1 MILLLTAGIMGIALF
16 LLAKLA
22 KRVGVRMK
30 GRALALSGILAAA
43 IALGIPFVAPF
54 LTPDYYVKLAALAI
68 AAAVLVTAY
77 NAYLCKKE
85 SDAADES
92 EAAEP
97 SESEAPEATL
107 ADRTRAAIGPD
118 HFKWERPRKETA
130 PEPVED
136 VAPAK
141 ESTPEPE
148 PAPLV
153 EPKPIEEPSKIVLPG
168 PGPAP
173 ETMDEPGVI
182 EETPEVMPD
191 VISKNE
197 SSPQPTPPPLGEV
210 APQGAERVAAS
221 EIPDSTEKVSK
232 SDTALPSPPRV
243 CSAPPPEGEALG
255 VSKPEEIPE
264 PKEIPKPEQTPKVTE
279 EPKAPEPIIEEP
291 KVTEEPEEVP
301 ASEVTEKPEEIPAP
315 EPTPDPMDD
324 ITAEIALLKT
334 LDDFLDYAEAA
345 QKQGDLLRATTAYA
359 NAVDRFVSDPYII
372 YLYMDLG
379 NLLKQQARYADC
391 VNVYHAALSIPILA
405 ENPAIAREFEK
416 NIRYLGVVQAVL
428 RRHHAEDTP
437 FGNIPEAIRAEI
449 EAADQALAAKQSASK
464 GEQP

>member
-1 MILLLTAGIMGIALF
+1 
-16 LLAKLA
+16 
-22 KRVGVRMK
+22 
-30 GRALALSGILAAA
+30 
-43 IALGIPFVAPF
+43 
-54 LTPDYYVKLAALAI
+54 
-68 AAAVLVTAY
+68 
-77 NAYLCKKE
+77 
-85 SDAADES
+85 
-92 EAAEP
+92 
-97 SESEAPEATL
+97 
-107 ADRTRAAIGPD
+107 
-118 HFKWERPRKETA
+118 
-130 PEPVED
+130 
-136 VAPAK
+136 
-141 ESTPEPE
+141 
-148 PAPLV
+148 
-153 EPKPIEEPSKIVLPG
+153 
-168 PGPAP
+168 
-173 ETMDEPGVI
+173 MDEPGVI
-182 EETPEVMPD
+182 EETPEVMPG

-210 APQGAERVAAS
+210 APQGSERVAAS

-255 VSKPEEIPE
+255 VSKPEEIPK
-264 PKEIPKPEQTPKVTE
+264 PKEIPKLEQTPKVTE

-301 ASEVTEKPEEIPAP
+301 ASEVTEKPEELPAP

-437 FGNIPEAIRAEI
+437 FGDIPEAIRAEI
-449 EAADQALAAKQSASK
+449 EAADQALAAKQASK
-464 GEQP
+464 DESSS